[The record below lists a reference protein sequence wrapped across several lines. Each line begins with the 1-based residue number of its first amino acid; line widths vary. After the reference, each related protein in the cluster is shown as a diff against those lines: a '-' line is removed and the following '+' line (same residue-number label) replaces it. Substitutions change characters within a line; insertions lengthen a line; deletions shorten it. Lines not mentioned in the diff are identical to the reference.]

1 MTRSPRHPPSRGRSS
16 RPEGWTSVSRVF
28 TDPARTPSPH
38 ALYGRRS
45 HRMVFPGPRH
55 RRLELRGRCALHP
68 LPVPGSRGD
77 RRTRGGGG
85 PFASVPRTETS
96 PGLKGQ
102 IRFLPLDST
111 SLVWKS
117 SEEVVIFSKGI
128 WFRACV
134 IKPESTCFSPR
145 SSIPAFFPPPTPI
158 FFLFNCHPSFWTQDR
173 TCLDGRSNLFC
184 ACCTRLCSGYSE
196 SHSFPNFNRIPKL

>member
-1 MTRSPRHPPSRGRSS
+1 MDKCQSSVYRSGQDPVPLRTLWAKKPPDG
-16 RPEGWTSVSRVF
+16 V
-28 TDPARTPSPH
+28 
-38 ALYGRRS
+38 
-45 HRMVFPGPRH
+45 PGPTH

-77 RRTRGGGG
+77 RGTRGGG
-85 PFASVPRTETS
+85 PFASLPRTETS
-96 PGLKGQ
+96 LELKGQ

-128 WFRACV
+128 WFRV

-145 SSIPAFFPPPTPI
+145 SSIPASFPPPTPI
-158 FFLFNCHPSFWTQDR
+158 FFFSTATPLSGRKIEPVWTIDR
-173 TCLDGRSNLFC
+173 TCFVLLLHPFVLRVF
-184 ACCTRLCSGYSE
+184 
-196 SHSFPNFNRIPKL
+196 

>member
-1 MTRSPRHPPSRGRSS
+1 MTRGPRHPPSRGRSS
-16 RPEGWTSVSRVF
+16 RPGGWTSVSRVF
-28 TDPARTPSPH
+28 TDPARTLSH
-38 ALYGRRS
+38 YALYGRRS

-77 RRTRGGGG
+77 RGTRGGG
-85 PFASVPRTETS
+85 PFASLPRTETS

-128 WFRACV
+128 WFRV

-145 SSIPAFFPPPTPI
+145 SSIPASVPPPTPI
-158 FFLFNCHPSFWTQDR
+158 FFFSTATPLS
-173 TCLDGRSNLFC
+173 GRKIEPVLC
-184 ACCTRLCSGYSE
+184 CCCTRLCSGYSE

>member
-1 MTRSPRHPPSRGRSS
+1 MTRGPRHPPRPGRSS

-28 TDPARTPSPH
+28 TDPARTPSPY

-68 LPVPGSRGD
+68 LPVRGSRGD
-77 RRTRGGGG
+77 RGTRGGG
-85 PFASVPRTETS
+85 PFASVPGTETS

-128 WFRACV
+128 WFHACV
-134 IKPESTCFSPR
+134 IKPESTCFLPR
-145 SSIPAFFPPPTPI
+145 PIPASFPPLTPI
-158 FFLFNCHPSFWTQDR
+158 FFFSTATPLS
-173 TCLDGRSNLFC
+173 GR
-184 ACCTRLCSGYSE
+184 
-196 SHSFPNFNRIPKL
+196 

>member
-1 MTRSPRHPPSRGRSS
+1 MRRGPRRPPSRRRSF

-28 TDPARTPSPH
+28 TDPAWTPSPR

-45 HRMVFPGPRH
+45 HRLVFPA
-55 RRLELRGRCALHP
+55 RRPGLAAAPPSGTPGQVRPPP
-68 LPVPGSRGD
+68 LPGSGL
-77 RRTRGGGG
+77 RRRRPPDPWGG

-96 PGLKGQ
+96 PGLEGQ

-134 IKPESTCFSPR
+134 ITPESTCFSPR
-145 SSIPAFFPPPTPI
+145 SSTPTPV
-158 FFLFNCHPSFWTQDR
+158 FLFDCHPSFWTKDR
-173 TCLDGRSNLFC
+173 TCFVLLHPFVLRVF
-184 ACCTRLCSGYSE
+184 
-196 SHSFPNFNRIPKL
+196 